1 MKKFL
6 LFVFVVNLPLA
17 GDTQETATRPSR
29 GPIVERNV
37 DALKQ
42 AGVTDLVSV
51 SACGSLRE
59 DFAPGMF
66 VLVDVSST
74 GRSGLELANELVDH
88 AGVAVMPGSSFGRS
102 LDRWIRV
109 ALTQPDDEFDEGCRR
124 IIEYV
129 NRTPTEEPQ

>member
-1 MKKFL
+1 MAQRFAARAMR
-6 LFVFVVNLPLA
+6 LA
-17 GDTQETATRPSR
+17 DRFEAET
-29 GPIVERNV
+29 
-37 DALKQ
+37 
-42 AGVTDLVSV
+42 
-51 SACGSLRE
+51 SLRVHRPG
-59 DFAPGMF
+59 AGMF

-129 NRTPTEEPQ
+129 NRTTTEVPQ